1 MSDFLTGN
9 PRCPLCAGHH
19 PTTAPCFFSTDW
31 KLTENAKAMTDYEEA
46 HRLFV
51 YDAHSGRLFY
61 KSTRGRFLAGSPV
74 GTLHKNGYV
83 VFRFRGKRRG
93 AHWVIWLMHKG
104 KFPDATI
111 DHIDRNR
118 SNNRIENLRLATRS
132 QQQGNMALTKANS
145 SGARGVSQR
154 GGKWKATIWTH
165 GVQRLLGT
173 FDTKDA
179 AKAAYA
185 KAAIEHFGEFY
196 QHEQ

>member
-1 MSDFLTGN
+1 
-9 PRCPLCAGHH
+9 
-19 PTTAPCFFSTDW
+19 
-31 KLTENAKAMTDYEEA
+31 MTDYEEA

-51 YDAHSGRLFY
+51 YDAGSGKLFY
-61 KSTRGRFLAGSPV
+61 KITRGRFVAGSPV
-74 GTLHKNGYV
+74 GALQRNGY
-83 VFRFRGKRRG
+83 FTLKLLGKKRC
-93 AHWVIWLMHKG
+93 AHWVVWLMHTG

-118 SNNRIENLRLATRS
+118 SNNRIENLRPATRS
-132 QQQGNMALTKANS
+132 QQQGNMALTRANT

-154 GGKWKATIWTH
+154 GEKWKATIWEN

-185 KAAIEHFGEFY
+185 KAAMKHFGEFY